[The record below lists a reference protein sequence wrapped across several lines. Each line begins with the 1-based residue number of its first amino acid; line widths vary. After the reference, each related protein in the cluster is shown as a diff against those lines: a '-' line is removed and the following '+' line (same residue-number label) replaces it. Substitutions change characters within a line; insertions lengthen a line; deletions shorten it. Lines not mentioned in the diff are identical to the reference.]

1 MRLLAPITL
10 AALLLSVSANAQTTK
25 APAAKPVVVT
35 VSDLAKK
42 ASNFDKKNVQTTGK
56 VEKFEQRTSRKG
68 NAYFVFDL
76 IEGKERVH
84 IYGQGK
90 LEVKVKD
97 GDKLKVTGFFRK
109 EKKIG
114 DRSFKN
120 EIQVDL
126 KKKPIEVL

>member
-1 MRLLAPITL
+1 MRFVVPITL
-10 AALLLSVSANAQTTK
+10 ATLLFAANASAQTTK
-25 APAAKPVVVT
+25 APTAKPVVVT

-42 ASNFDKKNVQTTGK
+42 AADFDKKTVQTTGK

-90 LEVKVKD
+90 LDVKVKD